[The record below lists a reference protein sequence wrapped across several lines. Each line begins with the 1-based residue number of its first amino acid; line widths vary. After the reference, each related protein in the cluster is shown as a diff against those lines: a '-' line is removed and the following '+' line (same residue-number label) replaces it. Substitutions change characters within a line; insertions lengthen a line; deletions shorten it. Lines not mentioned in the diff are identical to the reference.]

1 MNPKNVRAG
10 RKRMNTRQQDIVTL
24 VSARGEIT
32 IKELAGILNV
42 SEMTIHRDLDYLQQE
57 RYLYKK
63 RGAAVFVENTD
74 RGTGSFYTEEKA
86 AVGRAVAAM
95 IKPGQ
100 SILFDN
106 STTAMECARFLDRSI
121 NLTFYTTNLETAAI
135 LSEFPNSVLY
145 CSGGYYFSDSKGF
158 VGRQAEEF
166 VESLHADVCIIGASG
181 ISLERGITTPYPMH
195 TALQRKIIEASKVRL
210 LAVDHSKFDKI
221 AAEKV
226 AELSEMDKIITDSGL
241 RKDIAD
247 KFSKHAN
254 LVII

>member
-1 MNPKNVRAG
+1 M
-10 RKRMNTRQQDIVTL
+10 
-24 VSARGEIT
+24 
-32 IKELAGILNV
+32 
-42 SEMTIHRDLDYLQQE
+42 
-57 RYLYKK
+57 
-63 RGAAVFVENTD
+63 
-74 RGTGSFYTEEKA
+74 EK
-86 AVGRAVAAM
+86 
-95 IKPGQ
+95 
-100 SILFDN
+100 L
-106 STTAMECARFLDRSI
+106 RF
-121 NLTFYTTNLETAAI
+121 
-135 LSEFPNSVLY
+135 
-145 CSGGYYFSDSKGF
+145 G
-158 VGRQAEEF
+158 
-166 VESLHADVCIIGASG
+166 IIGASG